1 MSKVLKRY
9 DETTGEWIIVS
20 APDVSVVQQI
30 EDGSDIS
37 DTNVIVTNYNY
48 IDGEGRKTCVQQ
60 CTINK
65 KSCKWIAFYV
75 LAPEQSIIIIKLQKK
90 PSK

>member
-30 EDGSDIS
+30 KDGSDIS

-48 IDGEGRKTCVQQ
+48 IDG
-60 CTINK
+60 
-65 KSCKWIAFYV
+65 
-75 LAPEQSIIIIKLQKK
+75 
-90 PSK
+90 

>member
-48 IDGEGRKTCVQQ
+48 IDGEGRKTLND
-60 CTINK
+60 TLTDINDDI
-65 KSCKWIAFYV
+65 S
-75 LAPEQSIIIIKLQKK
+75 KLQRNVSWLAEHGGGGGGQGS
-90 PSK
+90 PV